1 MIDQRQAVKQLYNDE
16 IFKSKF
22 WEDSEI
28 FNENTPLLKENI
40 SECLHK
46 FTNYYDV
53 YDYQKNCNNK
63 NYPQVVGLKGE
74 GMDHWITVIFDG
86 KSYSF
91 IDSSGAPK
99 EVYFINNIKD
109 LPPKHLIIPTEA
121 GFIRQS
127 PKANSCG
134 LYALFFCLGFQLTH
148 DGYHFW
154 TDFAPKTIAYNPI
167 TVSNFVKTFNETD
180 IGYFLYSNDMNLY
193 NLFMQIN

>member
-46 FTNYYDV
+46 FTNYSDVYDDF
-53 YDYQKNCNNK
+53 YDYQKNCNHK

-91 IDSSGAPK
+91 IDSSGAP
-99 EVYFINNIKD
+99 FWNW
-109 LPPKHLIIPTEA
+109 PK
-121 GFIRQS
+121 
-127 PKANSCG
+127 
-134 LYALFFCLGFQLTH
+134 
-148 DGYHFW
+148 
-154 TDFAPKTIAYNPI
+154 
-167 TVSNFVKTFNETD
+167 VS
-180 IGYFLYSNDMNLY
+180 I
-193 NLFMQIN
+193 